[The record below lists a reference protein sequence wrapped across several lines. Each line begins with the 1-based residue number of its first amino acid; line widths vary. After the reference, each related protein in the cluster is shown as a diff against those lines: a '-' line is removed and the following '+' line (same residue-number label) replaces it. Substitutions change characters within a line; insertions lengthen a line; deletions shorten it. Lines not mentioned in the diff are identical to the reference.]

1 MHEMGLVRD
10 LLSRAEAAA
19 DGGTIKCLRI
29 RVGALAGADPAYLLE
44 YLDREATERWGSC
57 PAIEIELSEDATN
70 AEALGVVLVSL
81 EV

>member
-19 DGGTIKCLRI
+19 DGDTIKGLRI
-29 RVGALAGADPAYLLE
+29 RVGALAGADPGYLLE
-44 YLDREATERWGSC
+44 HLDREATERWGSC
-57 PAIEIELSEDATN
+57 PAIEIESSDDATHP
-70 AEALGVVLVSL
+70 EALGVVLVSL